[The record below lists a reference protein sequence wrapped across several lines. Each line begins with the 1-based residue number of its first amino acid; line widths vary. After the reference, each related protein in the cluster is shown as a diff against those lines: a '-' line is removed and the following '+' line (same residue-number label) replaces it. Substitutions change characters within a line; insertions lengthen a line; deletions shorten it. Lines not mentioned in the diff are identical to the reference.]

1 MIESIFKSFYLNRIA
16 VLAVLTVTSCEK
28 LPTEVAGPAPSFIR
42 GITLADWTADGYAS
56 ESSRKV
62 ILALRSA
69 GASHMAIL
77 VTGYQATRSSNKV
90 FVDPSRTP
98 TQAAVAQAIDW
109 AQASGLQVVLKPQIL
124 SNDGGWPG
132 QLEPS
137 DPEAWFSSYIDFVL
151 PLALLAESVGAIQ
164 FIVGTELGKTI
175 QQKELW
181 QETIDRIKSVYN
193 GQLTYAASWDE
204 VDKVPFWNELDVV
217 GVDFYFPV
225 ANRKNP
231 NQLEIL
237 AAWQPWLQTVE
248 LLHKQTGRDI
258 LFTEIGY
265 RSIDGAGMKPYQFN
279 NPGTVDLQEQADLYW
294 AALQSTVDIPWLKGM
309 YWWNWLADGSGGEA
323 NRDYT
328 PFGKPAESVLTKS
341 WNRE

>member
-1 MIESIFKSFYLNRIA
+1 M
-16 VLAVLTVTSCEK
+16 
-28 LPTEVAGPAPSFIR
+28 LPPA
-42 GITLADWTADGYAS
+42 
-56 ESSRKV
+56 
-62 ILALRSA
+62 
-69 GASHMAIL
+69 H
-77 VTGYQATRSSNKV
+77 
-90 FVDPSRTP
+90 
-98 TQAAVAQAIDW
+98 
-109 AQASGLQVVLKPQIL
+109 
-124 SNDGGWPG
+124 
-132 QLEPS
+132 
-137 DPEAWFSSYIDFVL
+137 
-151 PLALLAESVGAIQ
+151 LAESVGAIQ
-164 FIVGTELGKTI
+164 FIVGTELGQTI

-181 QETIDRIKSVYN
+181 RETIDRIKSVYN

-309 YWWNWLADGSGGEA
+309 YWWNWPADGSGGEA

-328 PFGKPAESVLTKS
+328 PFGKPAESVLT
-341 WNRE
+341 N

>member
-1 MIESIFKSFYLNRIA
+1 ENRPVRFA
-16 VLAVLTVTSCEK
+16 HK
-28 LPTEVAGPAPSFIR
+28 PAPTI
-42 GITLADWTADGYAS
+42 W
-56 ESSRKV
+56 
-62 ILALRSA
+62 
-69 GASHMAIL
+69 ML
-77 VTGYQATRSSNKV
+77 V
-90 FVDPSRTP
+90 
-98 TQAAVAQAIDW
+98 
-109 AQASGLQVVLKPQIL
+109 GLQG
-124 SNDGGWPG
+124 S
-132 QLEPS
+132 
-137 DPEAWFSSYIDFVL
+137 
-151 PLALLAESVGAIQ
+151 
-164 FIVGTELGKTI
+164 GKTTSVAKLARWL
-175 QQKELW
+175 KEK
-181 QETIDRIKSVYN
+181 EKKSVLVASCDVYRP
-193 GQLTYAASWDE
+193 AAT
-204 VDKVPFWNELDVV
+204 
-217 GVDFYFPV
+217 
-225 ANRKNP
+225 

-309 YWWNWLADGSGGEA
+309 YWWNWRADGSGGEA